1 MADGGWRLDRQISL
15 GLLLA
20 LIVQT
25 SGALLW
31 AGRTAERIDQLEL
44 RLEAQAGVVERLARL
59 EEQAVAT
66 RTVLG
71 RIEGKLDRAA
81 E

>member
-1 MADGGWRLDRQISL
+1 MDGGGWKLDRQVSL

-66 RTVLG
+66 RTVLS
-71 RIEGKLDRAA
+71 RIEGKLDQAA

>member
-1 MADGGWRLDRQISL
+1 VADGWKLDRQISL

-25 SGALLW
+25 AGALLW

-59 EEQAVAT
+59 EEQAMAT
-66 RTVLG
+66 RTVLV
-71 RIEGKLDRAA
+71 RIEAKLDRGA
-81 E
+81 

>member
-1 MADGGWRLDRQISL
+1 MDGEWRLGRQISL

-31 AGRTAERIDQLEL
+31 AGRTAERIDQLEV
-44 RLEAQAGVVERLARL
+44 RLEAQADVVERLARL
-59 EEQAVAT
+59 EEQAAAS
-66 RTVLG
+66 RTVLA
-71 RIEGKLDRAA
+71 RIEVKLDR
-81 E
+81 ER

>member
-1 MADGGWRLDRQISL
+1 MDGGWKLDRQISL

-25 SGALLW
+25 AGALLW

-66 RTVLG
+66 RTVVG
-71 RIEGKLDRAA
+71 PIEAKLDEER
-81 E
+81 